1 MNRKERLIKL
11 KAIDIYPVTCQELS
25 EGRTN
30 LEVLAAVL
38 AGGAKIIQLREK
50 LWDKKDLYELA
61 LEFRKLT
68 RSHDALLII
77 NDHVDVALAAGAD
90 GVHLGQEDL
99 PIKAARY
106 IAPELIIGAS
116 SHNLIQALTAEK
128 DGADYVN
135 IGPIFPTKTKAN
147 TVRFLGPEAIA
158 EIGPELTVP
167 FTTMG
172 GIHPDNIG
180 RVLEA
185 GARRV
190 AMITGITRA
199 SDIAARVRQL
209 RKTISDYVNRC
220 H

>member
-1 MNRKERLIKL
+1 MNRKECLEKL
-11 KAIDIYPVTCQELS
+11 KAIDIYPVTCQKLS
-25 EGRTN
+25 KGRTN

-50 LWDKKDLYELA
+50 HWDKKDLYELA
-61 LEFRKLT
+61 IEFRKRT
-68 RSHDALLII
+68 RSHDAILII

-99 PIKAARY
+99 PIRAARK

-116 SHNLIQALTAEK
+116 SHNIMEALKAEQ

-135 IGPIFPTKTKAN
+135 IGPIFPTKTKKN
-147 TVRFLGPEAIA
+147 TVPFLGPGAIS
-158 EIGPELTVP
+158 EIGPQLTIP

-172 GIHPDNIG
+172 GINPDHIG

-190 AMITGITRA
+190 AMITGITHA
-199 SDIAARVRQL
+199 ADIEARVSLL
-209 RKTISDYVNRC
+209 RKTITDYYDR
-220 H
+220 